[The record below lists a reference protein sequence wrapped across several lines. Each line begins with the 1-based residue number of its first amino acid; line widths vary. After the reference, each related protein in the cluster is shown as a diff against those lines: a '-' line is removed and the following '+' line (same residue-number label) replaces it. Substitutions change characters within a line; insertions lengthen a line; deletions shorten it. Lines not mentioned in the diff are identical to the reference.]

1 MREIICLILFTVYAI
16 GIIVWLY
23 KDKKALNS
31 QTIVK
36 DKIIAVILLVAGYI
50 LTNTAICFR
59 LIKFTKERRIIL

>member
-16 GIIVWLY
+16 SIIVWLY

-31 QTIVK
+31 QAIVK

-50 LTNTAICFR
+50 LTNTAIFV
-59 LIKFTKERRIIL
+59 LG

>member
-31 QTIVK
+31 QEILK
-36 DKIIAVILLVAGYI
+36 NKIIAVILLVAGYI
-50 LTNTAICFR
+50 LTNTSIFV
-59 LIKFTKERRIIL
+59 LG

>member
-1 MREIICLILFTVYAI
+1 MREIICLILFTAYAI

-50 LTNTAICFR
+50 LTNTAIFV
-59 LIKFTKERRIIL
+59 LG

>member
-1 MREIICLILFTVYAI
+1 MREIICFILFTVYAI

-31 QTIVK
+31 QEILK

-50 LTNTAICFR
+50 LTNTAIFV
-59 LIKFTKERRIIL
+59 LG

>member
-16 GIIVWLY
+16 CIIVWLY

-31 QTIVK
+31 QAIVK

-50 LTNTAICFR
+50 LTNTAIFV
-59 LIKFTKERRIIL
+59 LG

>member
-16 GIIVWLY
+16 DIIVWLY

-31 QTIVK
+31 QAIVK

-50 LTNTAICFR
+50 LTNTTIFV
-59 LIKFTKERRIIL
+59 LG

>member
-23 KDKKALNS
+23 KDKKALNN
-31 QTIVK
+31 QAIVK

-50 LTNTAICFR
+50 LTNTAIFV
-59 LIKFTKERRIIL
+59 LG

>member
-16 GIIVWLY
+16 CIIVWLY

-31 QTIVK
+31 QAIVK

-50 LTNTAICFR
+50 LTNTAIF
-59 LIKFTKERRIIL
+59 ILG

>member
-1 MREIICLILFTVYAI
+1 MIEIICFILFTAYAI

-31 QTIVK
+31 QTIMK

-50 LTNTAICFR
+50 LTNTAIFV
-59 LIKFTKERRIIL
+59 LG

>member
-1 MREIICLILFTVYAI
+1 MRQIICLILFTVYVI

-50 LTNTAICFR
+50 LTNTAIFV
-59 LIKFTKERRIIL
+59 LG

>member
-31 QTIVK
+31 QAIVK
-36 DKIIAVILLVAGYI
+36 DKITAVILLVAGYI
-50 LTNTAICFR
+50 LTNTAIFV
-59 LIKFTKERRIIL
+59 LG

>member
-31 QTIVK
+31 QEILK
-36 DKIIAVILLVAGYI
+36 NKIIAVILLVACYI
-50 LTNTAICFR
+50 LTNTSIFVLC
-59 LIKFTKERRIIL
+59 

>member
-31 QTIVK
+31 QAIVK

-50 LTNTAICFR
+50 LTNTAIFV
-59 LIKFTKERRIIL
+59 LG

>member
-50 LTNTAICFR
+50 LTNTAIFV
-59 LIKFTKERRIIL
+59 LS

>member
-1 MREIICLILFTVYAI
+1 MREIICLILFTVYAT

-31 QTIVK
+31 QAIVK

-50 LTNTAICFR
+50 LTNTAIFV
-59 LIKFTKERRIIL
+59 LG

>member
-31 QTIVK
+31 QAIVK
-36 DKIIAVILLVAGYI
+36 DKIIAVILLAAGYI
-50 LTNTAICFR
+50 LTNTAIFV
-59 LIKFTKERRIIL
+59 LG

>member
-31 QTIVK
+31 QAIVK

-50 LTNTAICFR
+50 LTNTAIFV
-59 LIKFTKERRIIL
+59 LVN

>member
-23 KDKKALNS
+23 KDKKTLNS
-31 QTIVK
+31 QTVVK

-50 LTNTAICFR
+50 LTNTAIFV
-59 LIKFTKERRIIL
+59 LG

>member
-16 GIIVWLY
+16 SIIVWLY

-31 QTIVK
+31 QAIAK

-50 LTNTAICFR
+50 LTNTAIFV
-59 LIKFTKERRIIL
+59 LG

>member
-50 LTNTAICFR
+50 LTNTAIFV
-59 LIKFTKERRIIL
+59 LG

>member
-36 DKIIAVILLVAGYI
+36 DKIITVILLVAGYI
-50 LTNTAICFR
+50 LTNTAIFV
-59 LIKFTKERRIIL
+59 LG